1 MNDFIH
7 PLKQLCKIVCLAP
20 RDCTCIS
27 LSPTLFWCPKLTHV
41 ETTNKMRASPPPL
54 ALPCP
59 PLPSPTFPWE
69 DQSLQLSPLWHIL
82 SGRQWA
88 KSTRRNHFPCYFYI
102 ACLPPK
108 KERSQHLEFGS
119 RDLEIYEPTLSHL
132 KHQCRVDLAWG
143 GGWKRGGWFL
153 WTHPDG
159 DGTSKVRV
167 TDFPVPQSCPFISK
181 TPHLWGTLLNDSLL
195 ATLVPQKI
203 LGRDCAQSG
212 FSSTMTSL
220 RLLLHNDEVLPEL

>member
-7 PLKQLCKIVCLAP
+7 PVKQLCKLVCLAP

-27 LSPTLFWCPKLTHV
+27 LSPTLFWYPKLTRV
-41 ETTNKMRASPPPL
+41 EKTNKERESPP
-54 ALPCP
+54 P

-69 DQSLQLSPLWHIL
+69 DQSLQLSPPWHIL

-88 KSTRRNHFPCYFYI
+88 KSTRGNHLPCYFYT

-108 KERSQHLEFGS
+108 KERSYQLEFGS
-119 RDLEIYEPTLSHL
+119 RDLEIYEPSLSHL
-132 KHQCRVDLAWG
+132 KHQRSVDPAWG
-143 GGWKRGGWFL
+143 GDWNQGGWFL
-153 WTHPDG
+153 WTHRDD
-159 DGTSKVRV
+159 DGTSKVKV

-181 TPHLWGTLLNDSLL
+181 TLHLWGTLLNDSLL

-203 LGRDCAQSG
+203 LGRDCAHSG
-212 FSSTMTSL
+212 SSSTMTSL
-220 RLLLHNDEVLPEL
+220 RLLVHNDEVLPEL